1 MLQIVILLGW
11 VLALV
16 LVVFLATE
24 SLRHR
29 RWGRQRR
36 KRALRRQLKFK
47 RHHHFDPK
55 RGRWVRND
63 DGSVVVDETADD
75 RRLVLILVGCLLL
88 IVWEGYWISEI
99 IERFSRATHPLQL
112 PYGFLLFMLV
122 GVPLA
127 VYLYFRR
134 RLRRSVRI
142 PI

>member
-16 LVVFLATE
+16 LGVFLATE

-122 GVPLA
+122 GVPLG

-134 RLRRSVRI
+134 RLRRSARI

>member
-1 MLQIVILLGW
+1 MLQIAILLGW
-11 VLALV
+11 VVALG

-24 SLRHR
+24 SLRPR
-29 RWGRQRR
+29 RGGRQRR
-36 KRALRRQLKFK
+36 TRALRQRLKFK
-47 RHHHFDPK
+47 KHHHFDPK

-63 DGSVVVDETADD
+63 DKSFVVDQAADD

-99 IERFSRATHPLQL
+99 VERFARATHPLQL
-112 PYGFLLFMLV
+112 PYGFLLLMLV
-122 GVPLA
+122 GIPLA

-134 RLRRSVRI
+134 RLRRSARI

>member
-1 MLQIVILLGW
+1 MLHIAILLSW
-11 VLALV
+11 VVALG

-36 KRALRRQLKFK
+36 KRALRRLLKFK
-47 RHHHFDPK
+47 KHHHFDPK

-63 DGSVVVDETADD
+63 NASFVVDQAADD

-99 IERFSRATHPLQL
+99 VERFSRATHPLQL
-112 PYGFLLFMLV
+112 PYGFLLLMLV
-122 GVPLA
+122 GIPLA

-134 RLRRSVRI
+134 RLRRSARI

>member
-11 VLALV
+11 VLALG

-24 SLRHR
+24 SFRHR

-36 KRALRRQLKFK
+36 KRAFRKLRRFK
-47 RHHHFDPK
+47 KYHHFDPK
-55 RGRWVRND
+55 LGRWVRND
-63 DGSVVVDETADD
+63 DGSVLVDEAGDD

-99 IERFSRATHPLQL
+99 VERFSRATHPLQL
-112 PYGFLLFMLV
+112 PYGFLLLMLV
-122 GVPLA
+122 GVPLG
-127 VYLYFRR
+127 VYLYLRR
-134 RLRRSVRI
+134 RLRRSARI

>member
-1 MLQIVILLGW
+1 MLHIAILLSW
-11 VLALV
+11 VVALG

-24 SLRHR
+24 SLKHR

-36 KRALRRQLKFK
+36 KRALRKLLKFK
-47 RHHHFDPK
+47 KHHHFDPK
-55 RGRWVRND
+55 RGRWVRNGD
-63 DGSVVVDETADD
+63 ESFVVDQAADD

-99 IERFSRATHPLQL
+99 VERFSRATHPLQL
-112 PYGFLLFMLV
+112 PYGFLLLMLV

-134 RLRRSVRI
+134 RLRRSARI

>member
-11 VLALV
+11 VVALG

-36 KRALRRQLKFK
+36 KRALRKLLKFK
-47 RHHHFDPK
+47 KHHHFDPK

-63 DGSVVVDETADD
+63 DKSFVVDQAADD

-99 IERFSRATHPLQL
+99 VERFSRATHPLQL
-112 PYGFLLFMLV
+112 PYGFLLLMLV
-122 GVPLA
+122 GIPLA

-134 RLRRSVRI
+134 RLRRSARI